1 MDSQAIRRVLERT
14 LDAKVRVTSP
24 RHDIGPYNV
33 DVWLDLTV
41 ENDLW
46 HLVIEQKTSP
56 GQAIRR
62 IQAHQR
68 ALRSEWPDVVP
79 MLAVP
84 RLSRRDRQI
93 LKDNSINYL
102 DLSGSIWIRFPGL
115 LVQAEGPRLSPSAGP
130 RKTGRN
136 PFSKKASLVAR
147 ALLEHPSRNWR
158 VRDIS
163 NESSLSVGYASEILR
178 TLVARGYAAEDPQG
192 FHLSDP
198 VSLLRDWS
206 AVYRW
211 EDNEIHSFVAPF
223 GKDELVEKASGV
235 LSRSGVNCILTL
247 LAAMDRLV
255 RYVEHDQV
263 HIYVDE
269 FPYAAENALRTHLHA
284 EAVPRGGNLHILKP
298 YHGES
303 VWYAAQDLTDIRS
316 VSDVQLFLD
325 LIHYPVRGPEA
336 AAALLRKRL
345 GRSLG
350 LSKSEINSLREGL
363 GL

>member
-1 MDSQAIRRVLERT
+1 MNSQAIQRVLERT
-14 LDAKVRVTSP
+14 LEAEVRAAPP
-24 RHDIGPYNV
+24 RHDIDPYHV
-33 DVWLDLTV
+33 DEWLDLKV
-41 ENDLW
+41 GNDLW
-46 HLVIEQKTSP
+46 HLAIEQKTSP
-56 GQAIRR
+56 GQAIKR
-62 IQAHQR
+62 IRGHQR

-84 RLSRRDRQI
+84 RLSRRERQV
-93 LKDNSINYL
+93 LEDNSINYL

-115 LVQAEGPRLSPSAGP
+115 VVQAEGRRLAPSTGP

-147 ALLEHPSRNWR
+147 ALLEHPSRHWR

-163 NESSLSVGYASEILR
+163 KESSLSVGYASEVLR
-178 TLVARGYAAEDPQG
+178 SLVARGYSAEDSKG
-192 FHLSDP
+192 FRLSDP

-223 GKDELVEKASGV
+223 GKDELGEKASGV
-235 LSRSGVNCILTL
+235 LRRSGATCMLTL
-247 LAAMDRLV
+247 LAAMDQLV

-263 HIYVDE
+263 HIYVND
-269 FPYAAENALRTHLHA
+269 FPHAAESALRTQLHA

-303 VWYAAQDLTDIRS
+303 VRYAAQDIDGVTV

-336 AAALLRKRL
+336 AAILLRKRL
-345 GRSLG
+345 GRRLG
-350 LSKSEINSLREGL
+350 LSKSDIDSLREGL